1 MENNKT
7 RTVVALIVM
16 VAVVTLAVMFMLNV
30 KGCQAKVSAETTA
43 TTSTETSAEPTST
56 TTADPDDEKKTP
68 TEADATSIPVELL
81 KKRFGEAPEFKS
93 TSTLA
98 EEGKRVEDT
107 KIYDGV
113 TYKVVPPD
121 NLEGIIKEILS
132 NPIYLS
138 GVDLALREAKLVGQ
152 SDWSNKFHQSF
163 DPLTTGWWEKW
174 VEKRSDGKLYV
185 TEAYYEIAMRYACI
199 VEGMQY
205 VKVVK
210 DGQKAK
216 VHFPLNVEMEVC
228 YKSTNQEKYPF
239 WIYKFQFKD
248 GREVFIGIN
257 QVDYRWAIFPPVP
270 TPTPT
275 KKVTPTPTES
285 KKVTPTPTETKTTPK
300 QKKNDPVRRNKNK
313 DAAADIGTPSN
324 AENHNNSTAKTTEPV
339 SPKKASAATPT
350 PKPTVAS
357 TKKPAATQAPTK
369 KATATPKPTPK
380 VITGT
385 APKTDPDDK

>member
-1 MENNKT
+1 MENEKK
-7 RTVVALIVM
+7 RTVVVLIVM
-16 VAVVTLAVMFMLNV
+16 VAVVTLAVMFMLNA
-30 KGCQAKVSAETTA
+30 KGCQANASANETSA
-43 TTSTETSAEPTST
+43 TTSTDASAEPTST
-56 TTADPDDEKKTP
+56 TTNPSDEQKAP
-68 TEADATSIPVELL
+68 TEADATNISVALL
-81 KKRFGEAPEFKS
+81 EKRYGKAPEFKS

-98 EEGKRVEDT
+98 EEGERSKAT
-107 KIYDGV
+107 GIYDAV

-121 NLEGIIKEILS
+121 TLEGVIKEMLS

-138 GVDLALREAKLVGQ
+138 DVDLALREVKLVGQ
-152 SDWSNKFHQSF
+152 SDWSNKFHNSF

-174 VEKRSDGKLYV
+174 VEKRSDGKWYV
-185 TEAYYEIAMRYACI
+185 TKAYHEIAMRYACI
-199 VEGMQY
+199 VEGMQF

-216 VHFPLNVEMEVC
+216 VHFPLNVEMEVA
-228 YKSTNQEKYPF
+228 YRSTNQEKYPF
-239 WIYKFQFKD
+239 WIYRFRFKD

-300 QKKNDPVRRNKNK
+300 QKKNDPVKRNKNK
-313 DAAADIGTPSN
+313 DAAANIGTPSN

-350 PKPTVAS
+350 PKPTVAP
-357 TKKPAATQAPTK
+357 TKKPTATQAPTK
-369 KATATPKPTPK
+369 KATATPKPSK